1 MTFKRSEKYNFGE
14 SILARIMNAFNMAET
29 VSREVGK
36 NLTKSSYCPLQ
47 CTATKNKMYWAM
59 PPCQFASLLN
69 RAEQRY

>member
-1 MTFKRSEKYNFGE
+1 
-14 SILARIMNAFNMAET
+14 MNAFNMAET